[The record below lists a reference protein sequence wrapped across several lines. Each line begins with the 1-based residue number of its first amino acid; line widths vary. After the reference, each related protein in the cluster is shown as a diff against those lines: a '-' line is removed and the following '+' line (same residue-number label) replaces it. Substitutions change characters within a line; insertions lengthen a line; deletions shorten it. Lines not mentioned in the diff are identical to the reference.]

1 MPVRF
6 LRGRFGFHVFN
17 AAIMIAYNVPILM
30 PVAHSTH
37 LHEVAAH
44 RDCLAHGKLYKKI
57 YHVRIEEVA
66 LLEDEQRLGMAG
78 SDFLLDLPESFEL
91 ADGVVV
97 AAAAVELVALVA
109 QRKVAGQNVARVRL
123 NHDGVVRQ
131 VAVLGVKPEI
141 KFKTNHEFMQPW
153 LENKAHQT

>member
-1 MPVRF
+1 M
-6 LRGRFGFHVFN
+6 
-17 AAIMIAYNVPILM
+17 
-30 PVAHSTH
+30 
-37 LHEVAAH
+37 
-44 RDCLAHGKLYKKI
+44 AHGKLFKKI
-57 YHVRIEEVA
+57 YRIRIEEVA

-123 NHDGVVRQ
+123 NHDGVIRQ

-141 KFKTNHEFMQPW
+141 KIKAYPEEFKQP
-153 LENKAHQT
+153 KV